1 MQAPRLVPMAGSRE
15 KNHFGFGGPPLIDDS
30 TSISAGNMPAGIPS
44 PTIEDVQ
51 SSTAQHVQANM
62 ANFAEEQGRTPW
74 GHGRPPFGNTATA
87 LDNRGGL
94 FQAITD
100 SGQSASSAPV
110 TTSIWASPSPDA
122 LDHTQGFNIA
132 AGRRA
137 MAAYSSISSQG
148 RTPLGHGRPP
158 FGNTATAL
166 GGHDG
171 LFQATINSGQSASS
185 ASVAANVW
193 AATSSPDNLDYQ
205 QGLNLAAGTQS
216 IAAYDSTLPAYTL
229 VPPVFP
235 SYFQQLPKEIQ
246 AQQIEIVLISLRQS
260 GAQYAEISNTI
271 RALFGV
277 EITPNALVKRFG
289 KLQDQYFGPLP
300 EAVKKAM
307 PDLVAAVK
315 DKMACMDLRLSEAE
329 KKAMEDILK
338 ELPQIIPRFVQHRV
352 MQKRKGMDK

>member
-1 MQAPRLVPMAGSRE
+1 MAGSRE
-15 KNHFGFGGPPLIDDS
+15 NNHFGFGVPPLIDDA
-30 TSISAGNMPAGIPS
+30 TSISADNMAAGMPS
-44 PTIEDVQ
+44 PAVDHVQ
-51 SSTAQHVQANM
+51 SSVAQHVQASV
-62 ANFAEEQGRTPW
+62 ANFAGEQGRTPCS
-74 GHGRPPFGNTATA
+74 HGFPPFGNIETV
-87 LDNRGGL
+87 LGGHNGL
-94 FQAITD
+94 FQATTD
-100 SGQSASSAPV
+100 NGQSASSAPV
-110 TTSIWASPSPDA
+110 ATNIWAASPSPDT
-122 LDHTQGFNIA
+122 LSHTQGFNLA

-137 MAAYSSISSQG
+137 MAAYGSVSSQG
-148 RTPLGHGRPP
+148 RTPLGHGGPP
-158 FGNTATAL
+158 FGNTATVL

-171 LFQATINSGQSASS
+171 LFQATITSGQSASS
-185 ASVAANVW
+185 ASIAANIW
-193 AATSSPDNLDYQ
+193 AATSSPDTLDYQ

-216 IAAYDSTLPAYTL
+216 MAAHDSTLPAYML

-235 SYFQQLPKEIQ
+235 NYFQQLPKEIQ

-315 DKMACMDLRLSEAE
+315 DKMACMDLMLSGAE